1 MNSRFERYF
10 DAKDSWKLIQ
20 LAEVANDPIFL
31 DLWDRAQSPIGR
43 HAEKARIK
51 LENKLDRR
59 LAYLDA
65 LRSQPVPMPDIPP
78 LQAIT
83 VGYQGFE
90 PTNRVFHTP
99 LNIDF
104 NTLEEHL
111 ACYGPTGI
119 GKTSYFRFLLRQLIE
134 KDKGVFVEFVDY
146 KNGEGRSIPGAMVFR
161 ANQYPWNMLEPV
173 GNSNFYYTAFFGE
186 FANTFALRTE
196 TWPELV
202 RFLLRIERGLKGDPY
217 PSLKDLE
224 RLLFAVAQSD
234 DNPKFLTAATAFAS
248 LNEILG
254 KTASIRKAPDISM
267 RYSII
272 VHDYEGLP
280 LRLCSFLNAVHL
292 LRAQMKAS
300 VEGHA

>member
-1 MNSRFERYF
+1 MNSRFNRYF
-10 DAKDSWKLIQ
+10 DAKDNWKLFQ
-20 LAEVANDPIFL
+20 LAGVANDPVFV
-31 DLWDRAQSPIGR
+31 DLWERAQSPIGC
-43 HAEKARIK
+43 HAEKARRK
-51 LENKLDRR
+51 LANMLDRR
-59 LAYLDA
+59 LAHLDA
-65 LRSQPVPMPDIPP
+65 IQSQPAPMPDVPP
-78 LQAIT
+78 PQAIT
-83 VGYQGFE
+83 AGFQGFD
-90 PTNRVFHTP
+90 PTNGVFHTP

-111 ACYGPTGI
+111 AGYGPTGI
-119 GKTSYFRFLLRQLIE
+119 GKTSFFRFLLRQLV
-134 KDKGVFVEFVDY
+134 DKGVFVEFVDY

-161 ANQYPWNMLEPV
+161 ADQYPWNMLEPI
-173 GNSNFYYTAFFGE
+173 GNSNIYYSAFVAE

-217 PSLKDLE
+217 PSLKDFE
-224 RLLFAVAQSD
+224 RLLFAVGQSD

-248 LNEILG
+248 LNAILG
-254 KTASIRKAPDISM
+254 KAAYIRKAPDISM
-267 RYSII
+267 RYPII

>member
-1 MNSRFERYF
+1 MTPS
-10 DAKDSWKLIQ
+10 SLTCGTGH
-20 LAEVANDPIFL
+20 
-31 DLWDRAQSPIGR
+31 SPIGR

-90 PTNRVFHTP
+90 PTNRVFHTL

-146 KNGEGRSIPGAMVFR
+146 KNGEGRSIPGATTTSRGPWSFR
-161 ANQYPWNMLEPV
+161 PPVERRMRTSFCWNRSRGNRPCSLRPWPLP
-173 GNSNFYYTAFFGE
+173 GRRAASN
-186 FANTFALRTE
+186 
-196 TWPELV
+196 
-202 RFLLRIERGLKGDPY
+202 
-217 PSLKDLE
+217 
-224 RLLFAVAQSD
+224 
-234 DNPKFLTAATAFAS
+234 
-248 LNEILG
+248 
-254 KTASIRKAPDISM
+254 
-267 RYSII
+267 
-272 VHDYEGLP
+272 
-280 LRLCSFLNAVHL
+280 
-292 LRAQMKAS
+292 
-300 VEGHA
+300 

>member
-1 MNSRFERYF
+1 
-10 DAKDSWKLIQ
+10 
-20 LAEVANDPIFL
+20 
-31 DLWDRAQSPIGR
+31 
-43 HAEKARIK
+43 
-51 LENKLDRR
+51 
-59 LAYLDA
+59 
-65 LRSQPVPMPDIPP
+65 
-78 LQAIT
+78 
-83 VGYQGFE
+83 
-90 PTNRVFHTP
+90 
-99 LNIDF
+99 LNIDY

-119 GKTSYFRFLLRQLIE
+119 GKTSYFRFLLRQLVE
-134 KDKGVFVEFVDY
+134 KGVFVEFIDY
-146 KNGEGRSIPGAMVFR
+146 KNGEGRSIPGATVFR
-161 ANQYPWNMLEPV
+161 ADQYPWNVLEPV
-173 GNSNFYYTAFFGE
+173 GNSNLYYTSFFAE

-224 RLLFAVAQSD
+224 RLLFAVGQSD

-248 LNEILG
+248 LNAILG
-254 KTASIRKAPDISM
+254 KAAYIRKAPDISM
-267 RYSII
+267 RYQII